1 MNYSPAH
8 IIGREDQSSTDAGR
22 LSLAKA
28 TIIQVSL
35 NVLLFS
41 MSAFSIQVEEIS
53 GNCAIF
59 PCATTPAQVH
69 MPNPDTTHAGWTYC
83 TVLLHEPAGL
93 RAMCTS
99 PCVWNLLWSP
109 GRLKLCVLY
118 HLHDIWEVLYPVMFL
133 GPTHHTFE
141 VSAVSPKPPFSTAKV
156 SYKALHSIC
165 SQSSN
170 LAGRKSFLLAL
181 LLSRRTLI
189 QNNRVVQVVRELKL
203 EYLT

>member
-59 PCATTPAQVH
+59 PCATTPAQVWMCSH
-69 MPNPDTTHAGWTYC
+69 ASTTSRS
-83 TVLLHEPAGL
+83 AGL
-93 RAMCTS
+93 
-99 PCVWNLLWSP
+99 P
-109 GRLKLCVLY
+109 Y
-118 HLHDIWEVLYPVMFL
+118 
-133 GPTHHTFE
+133 
-141 VSAVSPKPPFSTAKV
+141 VSATV
-156 SYKALHSIC
+156 
-165 SQSSN
+165 
-170 LAGRKSFLLAL
+170 
-181 LLSRRTLI
+181 
-189 QNNRVVQVVRELKL
+189 
-203 EYLT
+203 